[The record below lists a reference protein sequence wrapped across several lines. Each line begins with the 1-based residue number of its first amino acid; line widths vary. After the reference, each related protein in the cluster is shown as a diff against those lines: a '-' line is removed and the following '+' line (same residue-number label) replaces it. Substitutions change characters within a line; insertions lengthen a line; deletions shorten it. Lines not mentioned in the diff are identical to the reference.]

1 MVKIIDDD
9 LYEKIWNKIYKTFK
23 FKPSMNLNVI
33 PFKFKTIVTC
43 YTLNS
48 FWTEKQEHLVNEL
61 FKKISNEEILA
72 LEWQSDCF
80 EFNPREYANIA
91 KQWYDETRDCNVYF
105 PTYYPNGEYFFFI
118 DKDFSYGILGH
129 PWRKE
134 VYVFG
139 DSLIK
144 LFKENE
150 ETLNIT
156 KKDL

>member
-1 MVKIIDDD
+1 MKLIEDK
-9 LYEKIWNKIYKTFK
+9 LEEEIWNKIYKKFK
-23 FKPSMNLNVI
+23 FNPSIKLDII
-33 PFKFKTIVTC
+33 PFKFDIEVTC

-48 FWTEKQEHLVNEL
+48 LWTEEQENLVNEL
-61 FKKISNEEILA
+61 FKKISNEEIFA

-80 EFNPREYANIA
+80 EFNPNEYENIT
-91 KQWYDETRDCNVYF
+91 KQLYDETRNCNVYF

-118 DKDFSYGILGH
+118 DKNFSYGLLGH

-139 DSLIK
+139 DTLIK
-144 LFKENE
+144 LFNENE